1 MPMRE
6 FADAN
11 GVQWKVWNTI
21 PIATGVA
28 GSMQNGWLTFASSGE
43 RRRLAPIPAG
53 WEAAAPERLC
63 LYCDDAERLPRTTY
77 LDPLLSETHRPADSD
92 RAG

>member
-1 MPMRE
+1 M
-6 FADAN
+6 DAR

-28 GSMQNGWLTFASSGE
+28 GSMQNGWLTFASPGE
-43 RRRLAPIPAG
+43 RRRLAPIPQG
-53 WEAAAPERLC
+53 WEDAATDRLC
-63 LYCDDAERLPRTTY
+63 RYCDEAERLARTAY
-77 LDPLLSETHRPADSD
+77 LDPLLNGTTRPPDSD

>member
-1 MPMRE
+1 MPIRE
-6 FADAN
+6 FTDAN
-11 GVQWKVWNTI
+11 GVLWKVWNTI

-28 GSMQNGWLTFASSGE
+28 GSMQHGWLTFASSVE

-53 WEAAAPERLC
+53 WEDAAPDRLC
-63 LYCDDAERLPRTTY
+63 RYCDEAERMARTTY
-77 LDPLLSETHRPADSD
+77 LDPLLTGTNRPADSD